1 MGDHHPQY
9 PILEV
14 HYDKDHRAKRLS
26 ELQEDL
32 VPLRLRTHQP
42 HHWDERYQPY
52 IKRVGFLEIVRVFN
66 TGLPI
71 LDPALLTAAVDR
83 YDLIHVCDS
92 TKH

>member
-1 MGDHHPQY
+1 M
-9 PILEV
+9 
-14 HYDKDHRAKRLS
+14 HYDKDHRAKRLL

-32 VPLRLRTHQP
+32 VPLRLCMHQP
-42 HHWDERYQPY
+42 HRWDERYRPY
-52 IKRVGFLEIVRVFN
+52 IQHAGFLEIVRVFN

-71 LDPALLTAAVDR
+71 LDPVVITAAVDR

>member
-1 MGDHHPQY
+1 M
-9 PILEV
+9 

-32 VPLRLRTHQP
+32 VPLRLRTHR
-42 HHWDERYQPY
+42 WDERYRPY
-52 IKRVGFLEIVRVFN
+52 IQRAGFLEIVRVFN
-66 TGLPI
+66 PGLSI